1 MNSNKTK
8 IAFATLGCRVNQYD
22 TQAMKEQMEK
32 ASLAPVAFEEQA
44 DIYVINTCTVT
55 AAADSEGRQLVRR
68 AKAKNPDSFVVITG
82 CLAQDRPEEVA
93 ALKGVDLVVG
103 NSEKSLLLQKIF
115 EKYEAVVG
123 VRFIEPLGVMNVAPT
138 KSNPWGGGISRF
150 DGHQRATIKVQDG
163 CNFGCSFC
171 LIPRVRGEMISRP
184 LGEIIEEG
192 KRLASNGV
200 KELVLAGIQL
210 SSYGRDFGLK
220 VSEPRLAPV
229 IEKLLTIPGIQRVR
243 LSSYAVVDFE
253 DALLPLWKSDGGLC
267 AHLHLP
273 LQSGDAEL
281 LKAMRR
287 PYSLERYRE
296 TVLKIRESFPDLGLT
311 SDVIAGFPTES
322 DEAFQNTLDRIEE
335 FGFVDFHPFPYS
347 DRPNTPG
354 EKMTPKV
361 HAAIIRERMKKL
373 LELKKKCLRSS
384 AEKAAGKVFRVIV
397 ERHNEQLQAGLTD
410 QGLRILFPLKEG
422 RLGQE
427 AQVKVTAVQNEAAFA
442 EWVENPLL
450 GLRPGGYAPQ
460 APVRPPFSTR
470 NQTKT
475 TAAGLPTNA

>member
-103 NSEKSLLLQKIF
+103 NSDKSLLLQKIL
-115 EKYEAVVG
+115 KSYPG
-123 VRFIEPLGVMNVAPT
+123 VDSDFSTFLPLDLSP
-138 KSNPWGGGISRF
+138 SPWGGGISRF

-296 TVLKIRESFPDLGLT
+296 TVLKIRENFPDLGLT

-347 DRPNTPG
+347 DRPDTPG

-361 HAAIIRERMKKL
+361 HAAFIRERMKKL

-442 EWVENPLL
+442 EWVENPSSAIRL
-450 GLRPGGYAPQ
+450 PSSAKD
-460 APVRPPFSTR
+460 
-470 NQTKT
+470 QTNSA
-475 TAAGLPTNA
+475 TAGHSANA